1 MSEMMQQQPTSV
13 NPIQKALEEEKLKR
27 EKDRREKKFEEGLN
41 QLVEKVIEEELKAQE
56 NQGEQTI
63 IGEVLMTFLDV
74 ALEMKE
80 MMNTLK
86 AINVAMECL
95 GDAIGFLDQALEFDN
110 QMLAGSLEVKYGFV
124 QRWKQ
129 QRMQKKAMRNNMHR
143 MEMVIQGI
151 TMKYK
156 MATSMMDMF
165 GTMSTKLHK
174 TMNIRMEKRKKAKK
188 SAPTGGI
195 ASSDSPARR
204 MIAQAMAERGLGAP
218 SAPSAPAQSMGGAS
232 GGSSDNSDIL
242 D

>member
-1 MSEMMQQQPTSV
+1 MSEMMQQQPVNS
-13 NPIQKALEEEKLKR
+13 NPIAEALELEKKKR
-27 EKDRREKKFEEGLN
+27 EKERREQKFEAGLN
-41 QLVEKVIEEELKAQE
+41 QLVEKVIEEELKAQQ

-63 IGEVLMTFLDV
+63 MGEVLMTFLDV

-110 QMLAGSLEVKYGFV
+110 QMLSDSLQVKYGFF
-124 QRWKQ
+124 
-129 QRMQKKAMRNNMHR
+129 QRMKQKSQQKKAMKNNMRR
-143 MEMVIQGI
+143 MESVIQSI
-151 TMKYK
+151 TMKYQ

-165 GTMSTKLHK
+165 GSMNVKLHK
-174 TMNIRMEKRKKAKK
+174 MMNLRMEKRKKVKK

-195 ASSDSPARR
+195 ATSDSPARR
-204 MIAQAMAERGLGAP
+204 MIAQAMADRGLGTV
-218 SAPSAPAQSMGGAS
+218 SAPTQPTMGGNA
-232 GGSSDNSDIL
+232 GSSDNSDIL

>member
-13 NPIQKALEEEKLKR
+13 NPIAEALELEKKKR
-27 EKDRREKKFEEGLN
+27 EKERREQKFEEGLN
-41 QLVEKVIEEELKAQE
+41 QLVEKVIEEELKAQQ

-63 IGEVLMTFLDV
+63 MGEVLMTFLDV

-110 QMLAGSLEVKYGFV
+110 QMLSDSLQVKYGFF
-124 QRWKQ
+124 
-129 QRMQKKAMRNNMHR
+129 QRMKQKSQQKKAMKNNMRR
-143 MEMVIQGI
+143 MESVIQSI
-151 TMKYK
+151 TMKYQ

-165 GTMSTKLHK
+165 GSMNVKLHK
-174 TMNIRMEKRKKAKK
+174 MMNLRMEKRKKVKK
-188 SAPTGGI
+188 STPTGGI
-195 ASSDSPARR
+195 ATSDSPARR
-204 MIAQAMAERGLGAP
+204 MIAQAMADRGLGAV
-218 SAPSAPAQSMGGAS
+218 SAPTQPTMGGGNA
-232 GGSSDNSDIL
+232 GSSDNSDIL